1 MNSISPRL
9 RAWMPLAV
17 CTYGILVACAFGF
30 VFYRRQGLLDPAIN
44 LNAFGTI
51 ARHIAHGD
59 GFSQGHGP
67 TIRRAPLYPYMGG
80 ALLAILGRDAP
91 GISQL
96 ELYWPIIAA
105 NCIIF
110 GATCVVVWRLAAR
123 IFGPRTGLLAA
134 VACPWFP
141 QSLRYVG
148 MTEVETL
155 MGLCVAL
162 LAATGLALATRPGAR
177 TGAAFGAV
185 AAAATLAKPIVL
197 FYPFVFIACA
207 VWHWKS
213 AAARPLA
220 ALAGTG
226 AALLCFGVLLAPW
239 SLRNMAVSGGA
250 FKGISS
256 NGPGESL
263 RGYVNAQPKYYLLRQ
278 DFGGNGPGEKWD
290 PEANAYEEKLLKPYG
305 IPFYWA
311 IRETDGTYET
321 APPHPAVSDAILEVQ
336 KDEAE
341 SAEVKRQ
348 VVSHPAAF
356 VRKFIVQLFTFWYVV
371 ETRKKSLLVG
381 GISAVVLALSALGVV
396 RARRHQE
403 VVWPIVA
410 VVVYFNAMYAV
421 FLAFAR
427 YSMPLFPTLAILAAG
442 GTAALAERLIPRRKR
457 SSASDAVPARGN
469 HVRA

>member
-17 CTYGILVACAFGF
+17 CAYGILVACAFAF

-59 GFSQGHGP
+59 GFSQGHGA
-67 TIRRAPLYPYMGG
+67 TMRRAPLYPGLGG
-80 ALLAILGRDAP
+80 ALLAILGRDGP
-91 GISQL
+91 GLSQL
-96 ELYWPIIAA
+96 EIYWPIIAA

-110 GATCVVVWRLAAR
+110 GGTCVVVWRLATR
-123 IFGPRTGLLAA
+123 IFGSRTGLLAA
-134 VACPWFP
+134 AACPWFP

-155 MGLCVAL
+155 MGLCIAL
-162 LAATGLALATRPGAR
+162 LAATGVALATRPGVR
-177 TGAAFGAV
+177 SGAAFGAV

-197 FYPFVFIACA
+197 LYPFFFIACA
-207 VWHWKS
+207 AWHWRRTS
-213 AAARPLA
+213 ARPPA

-226 AALLCFGVLLAPW
+226 AALLCLGVLLAPW
-239 SLRNMAVSGGA
+239 SLRNMAVSGGT

-256 NGPGESL
+256 NGPGEFL
-263 RGYVNAQPKYYLLRQ
+263 RGYVNAQPKYYLLHQ
-278 DFGGNGPGEKWD
+278 DFGGSGPGEKWD

-311 IRETDGTYET
+311 VRGTDDETT
-321 APPHPAVSDAILEVQ
+321 PPHPAVSDAILEVQ
-336 KDEAE
+336 KDRAE
-341 SAEVKRQ
+341 TAEVKRQ
-348 VVSHPAAF
+348 VARHPAAF
-356 VRKFIVQLFTFWYVV
+356 VRKFLVQLFTFWYVV

-381 GISAVVLALSALGVV
+381 AIAAAVLALSAVGWM
-396 RARRHQE
+396 RARRQHE

-410 VVVYFNAMYAV
+410 VIVYFNAMYAV

-442 GTAALAERLIPRRKR
+442 GATDLAERLISRRR
-457 SSASDAVPARGN
+457 VPSVSAAAPPAHGGQ
-469 HVRA
+469 VRA